1 MGDES
6 GGSSSPFSLPTG
18 TVTFLLTD
26 IESSSRKW
34 ETDSGAMGPAVAR
47 HYEIVGDV
55 VTRWEECAR
64 SSRVRA
70 TRSSPRSREHRT
82 RSRRRS
88 RRSGTSPTNSV
99 STSQSG
105 SPCTP
110 ATRQLHD
117 EGNYFGNT
125 VIRCARLHLRTRWPG
140 SRVTHN
146 RGSRRRPF
154 ARRAP
159 SLLDLGTHRLKDLH
173 RPERVFELSHPELRR
188 SGGFLPCGRWTHC
201 GTTCRCS

>member
-1 MGDES
+1 MPCRVSHDGMTNFLLMGDES

-125 VIRCARLHLRTRWPG
+125 VIRCARLRTCGHGGQVLVSHTTADLVADRLPDG
-140 SRVTHN
+140 
-146 RGSRRRPF
+146 RRRCWTS
-154 ARRAP
+154 ARTA
-159 SLLDLGTHRLKDLH
+159 
-173 RPERVFELSHPELRR
+173 
-188 SGGFLPCGRWTHC
+188 
-201 GTTCRCS
+201 